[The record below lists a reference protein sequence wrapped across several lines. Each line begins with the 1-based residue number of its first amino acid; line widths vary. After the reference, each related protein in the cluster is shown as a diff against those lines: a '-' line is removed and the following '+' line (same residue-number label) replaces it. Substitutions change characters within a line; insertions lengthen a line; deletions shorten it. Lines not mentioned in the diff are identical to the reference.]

1 MRKRLDKAIVYLLLI
16 TISIVVAFPFV
27 WLLLTSFKTYPE
39 IYAFPVIYIPNELT
53 FEHYVK
59 VMFQHDFGRYFL
71 NTFLISMGTGLFS
84 ILLAVMPAYA
94 FSRFEF
100 PGKRP
105 LFISILFCQMFP
117 QTIFLIP
124 FFLML
129 KALHLLDTLPGVVLT
144 YLPFTTPIAIWFMS
158 NFFREVPRDL
168 EEMAL
173 IDGCDRFRAFYLV
186 ALPLVLPGLA
196 AVAIYS
202 FLFAWGE
209 LMFALSYLPSL
220 KNQTVP
226 IILSLFVGQ
235 YQTRWGPLFAG
246 SVAATIPAL
255 VIFVVLQSYFVR
267 GLTAGAVKG

>member
-1 MRKRLDKAIVYLLLI
+1 MYKYFNKAIVYFLLI
-16 TISIVVAFPFV
+16 VISIIVAFPFL
-27 WLLLTSFKTYPE
+27 WLLITSLKTYPE
-39 IYAFPVIYIPNELT
+39 IYAFPIIYITKNIT
-53 FEHYVK
+53 FEHYRK
-59 VMFQHDFGRYFL
+59 VIFQHNFGRYFL
-71 NTFLISMGTGLFS
+71 NTFLISIGTGLFS
-84 ILLAVMPAYA
+84 ILLSVMPAYA
-94 FSRFEF
+94 FSRFNF
-100 PGKRP
+100 PTKKP

-117 QTIFLIP
+117 QTIFVIP

-129 KALHLLDTLPGVVLT
+129 KALHLLDTLPGVIVT
-144 YLPFTTPIAIWFMS
+144 YLPFTTPIAVWFLS
-158 NFFREVPRDL
+158 NFFQEIPRDL
-168 EEMAL
+168 EEAAL
-173 IDGCDRFRAFYLV
+173 IDGCSRFQAFYRV
-186 ALPLVLPGLA
+186 ALPLILPGLA

-220 KNQTVP
+220 DNQTVP

-255 VIFVVLQSYFVR
+255 AIFMLLQSYFVR

>member
-1 MRKRLDKAIVYLLLI
+1 MGKHLDRAIIYFLL
-16 TISIVVAFPFV
+16 TVVSIIVAFPFI

-39 IYAFPVIYIPNELT
+39 IYAFPVIYLPTELT

-71 NTFLISMGTGLFS
+71 NTFLISIGTGLFS
-84 ILLAVMPAYA
+84 IVLAVMPAYA
-94 FSRFEF
+94 FSRFSF
-100 PGKRP
+100 PAKRP

-117 QTIFLIP
+117 QTVFLIP
-124 FFLML
+124 FFLTL
-129 KALHLLDTLPGVVLT
+129 KTLHLMDTLPGVVLT

-158 NFFREVPRDL
+158 NFFRDIPRDL
-168 EEMAL
+168 EDMAM
-173 IDGCDRFRAFYLV
+173 IDGCDRFQAFYRV

-220 KNQTVP
+220 DNQTVP

-246 SVAATIPAL
+246 SVAATIPA
-255 VIFVVLQSYFVR
+255 VAIFVFLQSYFVR
-267 GLTAGAVKG
+267 GLTSGAVKG

>member
-1 MRKRLDKAIVYLLLI
+1 VRIHLDKAIIYFLLI
-16 TISIVVAFPFV
+16 VVSFIVAFPFI

-39 IYAFPVIYIPNELT
+39 IYAFPVIYIPNTLT
-53 FEHYVK
+53 LEHYVK
-59 VMFQHDFGRYFL
+59 VMFQHNFGRYFL

-94 FSRFEF
+94 FSRFKF
-100 PGKRP
+100 PAKRP

-129 KALHLLDTLPGVVLT
+129 KALQLMDTLPGVILT
-144 YLPFTTPIAIWFMS
+144 YLPFTTPIAIWFLS

-173 IDGCDRFRAFYLV
+173 IDGCGPFQAFYRV

-220 KNQTVP
+220 PNQTVP
-226 IILSLFVGQ
+226 IVLSLFVGQ

-246 SVAATIPAL
+246 SVAATIPA
-255 VIFVVLQSYFVR
+255 VAIFTLLQSYFVR

>member
-1 MRKRLDKAIVYLLLI
+1 VRKRLDRAIVYFLLI
-16 TISIVVAFPFV
+16 AISFIVAFPFL

-39 IYAFPVIYIPNELT
+39 IYAFPVIYAPSTVTL
-53 FEHYVK
+53 EHYVK
-59 VMFQHDFGRYFL
+59 VMFQHDFARYFL
-71 NTFLISMGTGLFS
+71 NTSIISIGTGLFS

-94 FSRFEF
+94 FSRFQF
-100 PGKRP
+100 PTKRP
-105 LFISILFCQMFP
+105 LFISILLCQMFP

-129 KALHLLDTLPGVVLT
+129 KALHLMDTLPGVILT
-144 YLPFTTPIAIWFMS
+144 YLPFTTPIGIWFMS
-158 NFFREVPRDL
+158 SFFREVPRDL

-173 IDGCDRFRAFYLV
+173 IDGCGPFQAFFRV

-209 LMFALSYLPSL
+209 LMFALAFLPGVN
-220 KNQTVP
+220 NQTVP
-226 IILSLFVGQ
+226 IVLSLFVGQ

-255 VIFVVLQSYFVR
+255 IIFVFLQSYFVR

>member
-1 MRKRLDKAIVYLLLI
+1 MIRHLDRAVIYVLLI
-16 TISIVVAFPFV
+16 VISIIVAFPFL

-39 IYAFPVIYIPNELT
+39 IYAFPIIYVPSIVT
-53 FEHYVK
+53 VEHYVN
-59 VMFQHDFGRYFL
+59 VVLQHNFARYFI
-71 NTFLISMGTGLFS
+71 NSTLISIGTGLFS

-94 FSRFEF
+94 FSRFNF
-100 PGKRP
+100 PTKRP

-117 QTIFLIP
+117 QTIFVIP

-129 KALHLLDTLPGVVLT
+129 KALNVMDTLPGIILT
-144 YLPFTTPIAIWFMS
+144 YLPFTTPIAIWFVS
-158 NFFREVPRDL
+158 NFFREIPRDL

-173 IDGCDRFRAFYLV
+173 IDGCNPYQAFYRV

-220 KNQTVP
+220 ENQTIP

-246 SVAATIPAL
+246 SVVATIPAL
-255 VIFVVLQSYFVR
+255 AIFTLLQSWFVR